1 MLSRWWRRVDV
12 WFSLFVLGAT
22 VATRLPFRAQMLYNW
37 DAVQFALA
45 LREFDVTKHQPH
57 PPGYVLYVAL
67 GKLLNSLV
75 HDPNQSYVALGIIC
89 SALTTTVVYFLGT
102 ALYGRLTGAVA
113 ALLLMVSPLFW
124 FYGEVGL
131 TYAGEALIATT
142 VAYLTHRFVAGDGR
156 FLYISAA
163 YLGIA
168 GGFRPTALALL
179 LPLWCL
185 GVVWA
190 RPKLWRVG
198 LAGMVLGLS
207 TLSWFLPLVWL
218 SGGWARYFAVSWD
231 LFASV
236 VHPTSIFSGN
246 LGPAVGQLRFL
257 LESTLVGL
265 GAVTFALLFSVWSL
279 WRHGRLVPGRA
290 ELFLSEWII
299 PPALVYVFFHFGQ
312 AGYVLSFL
320 PALYLL
326 FARGLLRTLDG
337 ATPRLAPSRL
347 CWAFFVSALAILFL
361 ANTAFFVS
369 AKPGE
374 FPSQRA
380 ETSKIGELVRALQV
394 DSQQWVLSRTAA
406 GLRENDWVIRTY
418 MEAIRGLFPPGETVL
433 LTELGNPRSY
443 PWLRHITYYLP
454 EYPVYMIQVGS
465 GPQRYLAPHLS
476 SAMVPTPS
484 PVVPLPWTTRRLVW
498 VVDHFH
504 PALEPPPGLKEIGL
518 PHGRYLYVLELPAR
532 TVVSY
537 AGYAFVRTRRL
548 GWSPPEIRGS

>member
-1 MLSRWWRRVDV
+1 MRRSVLSRWWRRVDV

-124 FYGEVGL
+124 FYG
-131 TYAGEALIATT
+131 
-142 VAYLTHRFVAGDGR
+142 
-156 FLYISAA
+156 
-163 YLGIA
+163 
-168 GGFRPTALALL
+168 GFRPTALALL

-198 LAGMVLGLS
+198 LAGVVLGLS

-290 ELFLSEWII
+290 ELFLSEWI
-299 PPALVYVFFHFGQ
+299 
-312 AGYVLSFL
+312 
-320 PALYLL
+320 
-326 FARGLLRTLDG
+326 
-337 ATPRLAPSRL
+337 
-347 CWAFFVSALAILFL
+347 
-361 ANTAFFVS
+361 
-369 AKPGE
+369 
-374 FPSQRA
+374 
-380 ETSKIGELVRALQV
+380 
-394 DSQQWVLSRTAA
+394 
-406 GLRENDWVIRTY
+406 
-418 MEAIRGLFPPGETVL
+418 
-433 LTELGNPRSY
+433 
-443 PWLRHITYYLP
+443 
-454 EYPVYMIQVGS
+454 
-465 GPQRYLAPHLS
+465 
-476 SAMVPTPS
+476 
-484 PVVPLPWTTRRLVW
+484 
-498 VVDHFH
+498 
-504 PALEPPPGLKEIGL
+504 
-518 PHGRYLYVLELPAR
+518 
-532 TVVSY
+532 
-537 AGYAFVRTRRL
+537 
-548 GWSPPEIRGS
+548 